1 MPPNLLRNAS
11 FEDGTYNLDPM
22 GVVWIPKE
30 WTFAYRDGDQN
41 KLPNQQLPWGR
52 PTAGCINR
60 QQVPDHERAQLF
72 MDGDNL
78 WKVWSGSSYPF
89 YITLGQSL
97 SLKRG
102 FRYRFTVHV
111 FPDMVVS
118 YDGGKQYATDP
129 RAGAVRLQASGGGQ
143 TAQTDFFDGARV
155 PNGRYTPLTLEFVAA
170 AEAVTVSIEA
180 YGLYYMANAC
190 FFFDNLKLE
199 ELGAGVTFTYPANN
213 QLMNGSFEE
222 GGTYPADAAGL
233 AQVPNGW
240 MLDITDA
247 ATPMQAGQTQPW
259 KTPRA
264 MLLLKARASAN
275 DQAQLFTLDD
285 YVWQVRAENGPAW
298 VRLWQI
304 VSGLGGQAHRLTVH
318 VRLSGPEAEA
328 NLSATTGG
336 QKNQTGWQAGAGAAA
351 YRLLELTVTPVN
363 GRVEWALELRTRT
376 GGPNTTFTVDL
387 AGLAPV

>member
-1 MPPNLLRNAS
+1 MASNLLQNAS
-11 FEDGTYNLDPM
+11 FEEGAYNLDPQ
-22 GVVWIPKE
+22 GIVWVPKA
-30 WTFAYRDGDQN
+30 WHMAYRDGDQN

-52 PTAGCINR
+52 PMAGCLDQN
-60 QQVPDHERAQLF
+60 QFPEHERPIFFKNGQV
-72 MDGDNL
+72 L
-78 WKVWSGSSYPF
+78 WKVWSGASYPF
-89 YITLGQSL
+89 YITLSQAAT
-97 SLKRG
+97 LKRG
-102 FRYRFTVHV
+102 FRYRFTVNV

-118 YDGGKQYATDP
+118 YDGGKHYSTDP
-129 RAGAVRLQASGGGQ
+129 RAGAVRLLATGGGQ
-143 TAQTDFFDGARV
+143 TAQTEFFDGSRA
-155 PNGRYTPLTLEFVAA
+155 PNGRYTTLTLDFVAA
-170 AEAVTVSIEA
+170 AETTTLAIEA

-190 FFFDNLKLE
+190 FFFDALALE
-199 ELGAGVTFTYPANN
+199 ELGPGVTFTYPANN

-222 GGTYPADAAGL
+222 GSTYPADAAGL
-233 AQVPNGW
+233 AQVPGGW

-264 MLLLKARASAN
+264 MLLFKARASAN

-336 QKNQTGWQAGAGAAA
+336 QKTQTGWQAGAGA
-351 YRLLELTVTPVN
+351 YRLLEVTVTPVN